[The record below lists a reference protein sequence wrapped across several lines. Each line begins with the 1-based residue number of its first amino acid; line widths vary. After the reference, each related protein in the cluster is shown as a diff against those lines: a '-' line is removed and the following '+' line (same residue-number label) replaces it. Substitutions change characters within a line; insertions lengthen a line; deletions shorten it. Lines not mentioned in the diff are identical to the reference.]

1 MRVNNYYSKTKNGFM
16 LFSMVMVVILSFS
29 VSVVLYL
36 FLAKNGFSSKEIFKN
51 KFDENEVK
59 DELNKK
65 NNMESEI
72 EMLSKTMKT
81 KSEGIT
87 KIKNETNNLL
97 EKLTIAKTNAGK
109 RKKEQEIFSIE
120 TPVKDLPSHSII
132 AKEEIK
138 QLFKTIDDN
147 SKKIADAEKFDEKL
161 LKNSAI
167 RLNEKLIEF
176 LKNKENEALN
186 DPIFKAKYGR
196 EWVVVVNDLKNKGKE
211 SVFSKLDIKNVSD
224 KPKSSKG
231 VESLKDL
238 LLQTKVEELNY
249 YFAFDYFEFHFA
261 NRDEVKRK
269 KLLEE
274 LFSLPNVTMIAR
286 EVAIPPKEMDKEK
299 IKKIQATFEKE
310 VKERNLKI
318 ENKVKEYLGYIKN
331 YEDFYNKLNSE
342 NK

>member
-1 MRVNNYYSKTKNGFM
+1 MIKQVIFFKRYQGFM
-16 LFSMVMVVILSFS
+16 ALALIVVLILSLLFSVCS
-29 VSVVLYL
+29 YL
-36 FLAKNGFSSKEIFKN
+36 FLAKNGLNSREIFKN

-65 NNMESEI
+65 NNMELEIKDLSVNMKKKFEEI
-72 EMLSKTMKT
+72 EVKISKNK
-81 KSEGIT
+81 E
-87 KIKNETNNLL
+87 LL
-97 EKLTIAKTNAGK
+97 GKFTIANTNADK
-109 RKKEQEIFSIE
+109 RKKDKEIFSIK
-120 TPVKDLPSHSII
+120 TPASELPSNPNI

-147 SKKIADAEKFDEKL
+147 SKKIADAGKFDEKL

-186 DPIFKAKYGR
+186 DPIFKSKYGR
-196 EWVVVVNDLKNKGKE
+196 EWVAVVNDLKNKGKE

-238 LLQTKVEELNY
+238 LLQTKREELNY
-249 YFAFDYFEFHFA
+249 YFAFDYFKFHFA
-261 NRDEVKRK
+261 NSDEVKRK
-269 KLLEE
+269 RLLDE
-274 LFSLPNVTMIAR
+274 LFNLVTPPAR

-299 IKKIQATFEKE
+299 IKKNQTAY
-310 VKERNLKI
+310 

-331 YEDFYNKLNSE
+331 YEDFYNQLNSE

>member
-1 MRVNNYYSKTKNGFM
+1 MRINNYYSKTKNGFM
-16 LFSMVMVVILSFS
+16 LFSTVMVVILSFS

-36 FLAKNGFSSKEIFKN
+36 FLANNGLNSREIFKN
-51 KFDENEVK
+51 KFNENKVN
-59 DELNKK
+59 DELTKK

-72 EMLSKTMKT
+72 EMLSETIKT

-120 TPVKDLPSHSII
+120 TPVKDLPLHPII

-147 SKKIADAEKFDEKL
+147 LKKIADAKKFDEKL

-186 DPIFKAKYGR
+186 NPIFKANYGR
-196 EWVVVVNDLKNKGKE
+196 EWVAVFNELKNKGKE

-224 KPKSSKG
+224 KPKSVKG
-231 VESLKDL
+231 IENLKNL

-249 YFAFDYFEFHFA
+249 YFAFDYFKFHFA
-261 NRDEVKRK
+261 NSGEVKRR
-269 KLLEE
+269 KLLQE
-274 LFSLPNVTMIAR
+274 LFILPNVTMIAR
-286 EVAIPPKEMDKEK
+286 EVTIPPKEMDKEK
-299 IKKIQATFEKE
+299 IKKIQAANEKG
-310 VKERNLKI
+310 VKDRNLII
-318 ENKVKEYLGYIKN
+318 ENKVEEYLGYLKN